1 MASLQKRLVNR
12 RADPFR
18 DDNYNTLFNELYTP
32 LCRFAMKFV
41 TNKDVAEDIVQ
52 DLFVYLWENWERLSG
67 SPAIKSYAYTAIKNR
82 ALNYLKKEFLKER
95 AEDPLEL
102 LSDNQE
108 HKLPNPQELIEN
120 KELEAIIERALES
133 LPAKCRTVFTLKRF
147 GDLNNKEVAEQ
158 LNISIKTVE
167 NQMTIALRKLTAFI
181 NEHWGLAI
189 LIAVNH
195 LILFF

>member
-1 MASLQKRLVNR
+1 
-12 RADPFR
+12 
-18 DDNYNTLFNELYTP
+18 
-32 LCRFAMKFV
+32 
-41 TNKDVAEDIVQ
+41 
-52 DLFVYLWENWERLSG
+52 
-67 SPAIKSYAYTAIKNR
+67 
-82 ALNYLKKEFLKER
+82 
-95 AEDPLEL
+95 LEL